1 MAETVRY
8 RFSADELGSSRWL
21 AALGGVSG
29 KIGTPAF
36 PAAFLGLV
44 NRFAPTTHCSVF
56 SYGYNGVEHIFS
68 DGPVASTTADDLAKD
83 YISRYFRRD
92 PLYRLLGSTR
102 AGFPSENVQ
111 HLNVKEGYD
120 REYREHFFSRT
131 GLIDKISMRGGDD
144 SRTLICN
151 LYRTERQGLFNED
164 ERCLVQTVA
173 PLLSSLI
180 GAHANVPRLGSPLV
194 GKGSVRSFV
203 HEALGSDRPLFARL
217 TQRERAV
224 CERILLG
231 FTSEAI
237 ALDLN
242 IAVSSVL
249 TYRRRAYERLQISS
263 QHDLFALC
271 LESLGLS

>member
-1 MAETVRY
+1 MAEAARH
-8 RFSADELGSSRWL
+8 RFSPEELGSARWL
-21 AALGGVSG
+21 AALSNVSMM
-29 KIGTPAF
+29 IGTPAF

-44 NRFAPTTHCSVF
+44 NRLAPTTHCSVF
-56 SYGYNGVEHIFS
+56 SYRYDGVEHIFS

-83 YISRYFRRD
+83 YIGRYFRRD
-92 PLYRLLGSTR
+92 PLYRLLGLARS
-102 AGFPSENVQ
+102 GFPSENVQ
-111 HLNVKEGYD
+111 HLNFKEGYD

-164 ERCLVQTVA
+164 ERRLVQTAA
-173 PLLSSLI
+173 PLLCSVI
-180 GAHANVPRLGSPLV
+180 AAHASVPRLGSPLG

-203 HEALGSDRPLFARL
+203 HEALGSDHPQFARL